1 MRNPPRVLFFTLLIV
16 VLFVQCRRIENG
28 VLVQGWADLPAI
40 LARIVPPQF
49 PDRDFDITAFGARG
63 DGKSD
68 CTEAFRKAINEC
80 SAAGGGRVVVPKG
93 VFLTGPIHLKSNVN
107 LHISEEAVVKFTTN
121 SEAYAGLVYT
131 RWEGVECL
139 NYSPLIYAFE
149 QENIA
154 VTGKG
159 TLDGQATNEN
169 WWSWKG
175 NADDGWKKGMPNQK
189 NARNALFA
197 MAEKNVPVAERV
209 FGEGHYLR
217 PNFIQPYRC
226 KNVLIQDVTLK
237 DSPMWFIHPVL
248 CTNVTVKDVTV
259 NGLGPNNDGC
269 NPESSKDVLIK
280 DCFFNTGDDCI
291 AIKSGRNADG
301 RRVNVPGENIVI
313 QGCNMKEGHGGVVLG
328 SEISGGVRNVFAED
342 CVMDSPNLER
352 AS

>member
-154 VTGKG
+154 FEQENVACPSRVPFPVTAIFSCSK
-159 TLDGQATNEN
+159 A
-169 WWSWKG
+169 SPKRRSSSS
-175 NADDGWKKGMPNQK
+175 P
-189 NARNALFA
+189 R
-197 MAEKNVPVAERV
+197 
-209 FGEGHYLR
+209 
-217 PNFIQPYRC
+217 I
-226 KNVLIQDVTLK
+226 LK
-237 DSPMWFIHPVL
+237 PTP
-248 CTNVTVKDVTV
+248 
-259 NGLGPNNDGC
+259 
-269 NPESSKDVLIK
+269 
-280 DCFFNTGDDCI
+280 
-291 AIKSGRNADG
+291 
-301 RRVNVPGENIVI
+301 
-313 QGCNMKEGHGGVVLG
+313 
-328 SEISGGVRNVFAED
+328 
-342 CVMDSPNLER
+342 
-352 AS
+352 